1 MRIIGID
8 LGTTNSACS
17 FWKDG
22 KPELIPNRLYKLLT
36 PSVVGVDDNGEI
48 IVGEAAKH
56 RLVSHPS
63 FTTSV
68 FKRYMGAA
76 GYQCQLGKR
85 EFSSVELSSI
95 VLRSLKEDAEHHLG
109 EEVTQAVISVPAY
122 FNDAQ
127 RKATKLAGELAGLT
141 VERLINEPTAAAMV
155 YGLHHISD
163 GAQFLILDMGGG
175 TFDVS
180 LVEYFAGV
188 LEVHAS
194 SGDNFLGGEDFL
206 NILVQKY
213 LDDHRINEKNIS
225 SIERQ
230 QIIEALNKAKHQLTF
245 DKSVTINSIHKAQD
259 KPWTIDRDTFEQFAK
274 PLLSRIQTPI
284 ERTLN
289 DADISPSD
297 IDEVV
302 LVGGATRMPMFRSL
316 ISKMFRRVPSG
327 NINPDLVVAMGVA
340 IQAGLKEKNK
350 DLDDI
355 VLTDVCPYTLGVEI
369 INQDDKNGKQ
379 GGLFMPI
386 IDRNSIVP
394 TSIVKT
400 LCTASNNQTKLNISI
415 YQGESRLVKNN
426 IFLGK
431 LDANVPKGPEGQET
445 VDVRYSYDMNGL
457 LEIDVAVNST
467 NKTYQKTIF
476 NHSDLL
482 SVKEL
487 SSSKAKLA
495 LLKLHPRENETYR
508 VLIAR
513 AEKLYEITLG
523 SKRTYIG
530 NILSQFEQVLES
542 QDLTKIDET
551 SKKFKSILDELEQQG
566 MFT

>member
-22 KPELIPNRLYKLLT
+22 KPELIPNRLHKLLT
-36 PSVVGVDDNGEI
+36 PSVVGIDDNGEI
-48 IVGEAAKH
+48 LVGEVAKH

-63 FTTSV
+63 HTTSV
-68 FKRYMGAA
+68 FKRYMGAS
-76 GYQCQLGKR
+76 GFQCQLDKR
-85 EFSSVELSSI
+85 VFSPVELSSI
-95 VLRSLKEDAEHHLG
+95 ILRSLKEDAESYLG
-109 EEVTQAVISVPAY
+109 EKITQAVISVPAY

-127 RKATKLAGELAGLT
+127 RKATKLAGELAGLNI
-141 VERLINEPTAAAMV
+141 ERLINEPTAAAMV
-155 YGLHHISD
+155 YGLHHIRE

-180 LVEYFAGV
+180 LVEYFSGV

-213 LDDHRINEKNIS
+213 LGDHNINEKKLS
-225 SIERQ
+225 AVERQ
-230 QIIEALNKAKHQLTF
+230 KIIEALNKAKHQLTF
-245 DKSVTINSIHKAQD
+245 DKCVTVKSIHIKQD
-259 KPWTIDRDTFEQFAK
+259 KPWTIDRSTFEQLAK
-274 PLLSRIQTPI
+274 PLLYRIQTPV

-289 DADISPSD
+289 DADISPSE

-340 IQAGLKEKNK
+340 IQAGLKEKNS

-355 VLTDVCPYTLGVEI
+355 VLTDVCPYTLGVEV
-369 INQDDKNGKQ
+369 INQEDNNGKQ

-386 IDRNSIVP
+386 IDRNSTIP
-394 TSIVKT
+394 TSIVKS
-400 LCTASNNQTKLNISI
+400 LCTASDNQTTLNISI
-415 YQGESRLVKNN
+415 FQGESRLVKNN
-426 IFLGK
+426 IFLGE
-431 LDANVPKGPEGQET
+431 LDVNIPKGPEGKET
-445 VDVRYSYDMNGL
+445 IDVRYSYDMNGL
-457 LEIDVAVNST
+457 LEVDATVNST
-467 NKTYQKTIF
+467 SKTYQKTIF
-476 NHSDLL
+476 NHSELL
-482 SVKEL
+482 SEKEL
-487 SSSKAKLA
+487 SNSKSKLA
-495 LLKLHPRENETYR
+495 RLKFHPREDESYR

-513 AEKLYEITLG
+513 AEKIYESTLG
-523 SKRTYIG
+523 NKRTYIG

-542 QDLTKIDET
+542 QNLKEIDT
-551 SKKFKSILDELEQQG
+551 ASKQIECILDELEQQG

>member
-22 KPELIPNRLYKLLT
+22 KPELIPNRLHKLLT
-36 PSVVGVDDNGEI
+36 PSVVGIDDNGEI
-48 IVGEAAKH
+48 LVGEAAKH

-63 FTTSV
+63 HTTSL

-76 GYQCQLGKR
+76 GYQSQLGKR

-95 VLRSLKEDAEHHLG
+95 VLRSLKEDAENYLG
-109 EEVTQAVISVPAY
+109 EIISQAVISVPAY

-127 RKATKLAGELAGLT
+127 RKATKLAAELAGLN

-155 YGLHHISD
+155 YGLHQIQD

-180 LVEYFAGV
+180 LVEYFSGV

-206 NILVQKY
+206 SILVQKY
-213 LDDHRINEKNIS
+213 LDDHNINEKKLS
-225 SIERQ
+225 SAERQ

-245 DKSVTINSIHKAQD
+245 DKSVTVKILHKKQE
-259 KPWTIDRDTFEQFAK
+259 KPWSIDRSTFEQLAK
-274 PLLSRIQTPI
+274 PLLYRIQTPI

-289 DADISPSD
+289 DADISLLD

-340 IQAGLKEKNK
+340 IQAGLKEKNS

-369 INQDDKNGKQ
+369 INQEDNNGKQ

-394 TSIVKT
+394 TSIVKS
-400 LCTASNNQTKLNISI
+400 LCTASENQTKLNISI

-426 IFLGK
+426 IFLGE
-431 LDANVPKGPEGQET
+431 LDVNIPKGPEGKET
-445 VDVRYSYDMNGL
+445 IDVRYSYDMNGL
-457 LEIDVAVNST
+457 LEVDVTVNST
-467 NKTYQKTIF
+467 SRTYQKTIF
-476 NHSDLL
+476 NHSGLL
-482 SVKEL
+482 SEKEL
-487 SSSKAKLA
+487 CASKAKLA
-495 LLKLHPRENETYR
+495 RLKFHPRESEAYR

-513 AEKLYEITLG
+513 AEKLYESTLG
-523 SKRTYIG
+523 KKRTYIG

-542 QDLTKIDET
+542 QDLKKIDAT
-551 SKKFKSILDELEQQG
+551 SKQFECILDELEQQG

>member
-17 FWKDG
+17 FWNDK
-22 KPELIPNRLYKLLT
+22 KPELIPNRLNKFLT
-36 PSVVGVDDNGEI
+36 PSVVGIDDKGEVL
-48 IVGEAAKH
+48 VGEAAKH

-63 FTTSV
+63 LTTSV

-76 GYQCQLGKR
+76 GYQCPLGNR
-85 EFSSVELSSI
+85 DFSSVELSSI
-95 VLRSLKEDAEHHLG
+95 ILRSLKEDAEHHLG
-109 EEVTQAVISVPAY
+109 EEITQAVISVPAY
-122 FNDAQ
+122 FNDIQ
-127 RKATKLAGELAGLT
+127 RKATKLAAELAGLK

-155 YGLHHISD
+155 YGLHQIDD

-180 LVEYFAGV
+180 LVEYFSGV

-206 NILVQKY
+206 KLLIEKY
-213 LDDHRINEKNIS
+213 LVDHNINDKKLLPS
-225 SIERQ
+225 ERQ
-230 QIIEALNKAKHQLTF
+230 KIIEALNKAKHQLTF
-245 DKSVTINSIHKAQD
+245 EKSVTIKSIHKAQN
-259 KPWTIDRDTFEQFAK
+259 KPWTIDRSTFEQLAQS
-274 PLLSRIQTPI
+274 LLYRIQTPI
-284 ERTLN
+284 ERTLK
-289 DADISPSD
+289 DADISVAD
-297 IDEVV
+297 INEIV

-340 IQAGLKEKNK
+340 IQAGLKEKNS

-369 INQDDKNGKQ
+369 MNHDNNDGKQ

-386 IDRNSIVP
+386 IERNSIIP

-400 LCTASNNQTKLNISI
+400 LCTASDNQSLVGISI

-426 IFLGK
+426 IFLGA
-431 LDANVPKGPEGQET
+431 LDVNIPKGPKGKET
-445 VDVRYSYDMNGL
+445 IDVRYSYDMNGL
-457 LEIDVAVNST
+457 LEVDVTVNST
-467 NKTYQKTIF
+467 NKSYQKTIF
-476 NHSDLL
+476 NHSDTL
-482 SVKEL
+482 SEKEL
-487 SSSKAKLA
+487 LDSKTKLA
-495 LLKLHPRENETYR
+495 LLKFHPREKEAYR

-513 AEKLYEITLG
+513 AEKLYETTLG
-523 SKRTYIG
+523 DKRTYIG

-542 QDLTKIDET
+542 QDQTKIDET
-551 SKKFKSILDELEQQG
+551 SQKFESILVELEQEG
-566 MFT
+566 VFT

>member
-17 FWKDG
+17 FWQDG
-22 KPELIPNRLYKLLT
+22 KPELIPNRLHKLLT

-48 IVGEAAKH
+48 LVGEAAKH

-63 FTTSV
+63 HTTAL

-76 GYQCQLGKR
+76 GYQCQLDKR

-95 VLRSLKEDAEHHLG
+95 VLRSLKEDAENHLG
-109 EEVTQAVISVPAY
+109 EKISQAVISVPAY

-127 RKATKLAGELAGLT
+127 RKATKLAAELAGLN

-155 YGLHHISD
+155 YGLHQIQD

-180 LVEYFAGV
+180 LVEYFSGV

-206 NILVQKY
+206 SILVQKY
-213 LDDHRINEKNIS
+213 LDDHNINEKKLS
-225 SIERQ
+225 ATERQ
-230 QIIEALNKAKHQLTF
+230 QIIESLNKTKHQLTF
-245 DKSVTINSIHKAQD
+245 DKSVTVKILHKKQE
-259 KPWTIDRDTFEQFAK
+259 KPWSIDRSTFEQLAK
-274 PLLSRIQTPI
+274 PLLYRIQTPI

-289 DADISPSD
+289 DADISLSD

-340 IQAGLKEKNK
+340 IQAGLKEKNS

-369 INQDDKNGKQ
+369 INQEDNNGKQ

-394 TSIVKT
+394 TSIVKS
-400 LCTASNNQTKLNISI
+400 LCTASENQTKLNISI

-426 IFLGK
+426 IFLGE
-431 LDANVPKGPEGQET
+431 LDVNIPKGPEGKET
-445 VDVRYSYDMNGL
+445 IDVRYSYDMNGL
-457 LEIDVAVNST
+457 LEVDVTVNST
-467 NKTYQKTIF
+467 SKTYQKTIF
-476 NHSDLL
+476 NHSGLL
-482 SVKEL
+482 SEKEL
-487 SSSKAKLA
+487 CASKAKLA
-495 LLKLHPRENETYR
+495 RLKFHPRESEAYR

-513 AEKLYEITLG
+513 AEKLYESTLG
-523 SKRTYIG
+523 KKRTYIG

-542 QDLTKIDET
+542 QDLKKIDAT
-551 SKKFKSILDELEQQG
+551 SKQFECILDELEQQG

>member
-17 FWKDG
+17 FWSDG
-22 KPELIPNRLYKLLT
+22 KPELIPNRLHKLLT
-36 PSVVGVDDNGEI
+36 PSIVGVDDNGEI
-48 IVGEAAKH
+48 LVGEAAKH

-63 FTTSV
+63 HTTSA
-68 FKRYMGAA
+68 FKRYMGAT
-76 GYQCQLGKR
+76 GYQTQLGKR

-95 VLRSLKEDAEHHLG
+95 VLRSLKEDAESYLG
-109 EEVTQAVISVPAY
+109 ERITQAVISVPAY
-122 FNDAQ
+122 FNDTQ
-127 RKATKLAGELAGLT
+127 RKATKLAGELAGLK

-155 YGLHHISD
+155 YGLHHVSN

-180 LVEYFAGV
+180 LVEYFSGV

-213 LDDHRINEKNIS
+213 LDDH
-225 SIERQ
+225 SIAKKKLSAAERH

-245 DKSVTINSIHKAQD
+245 DKSVTVKIIHKKQD
-259 KPWTIDRDTFEQFAK
+259 KPWTIDRNTFEQLAK
-274 PLLSRIQTPI
+274 PLLYRIQTPI

-340 IQAGLKEKNK
+340 IQAGLKEKNS

-355 VLTDVCPYTLGVEI
+355 VLTDVCPYTLGVEV
-369 INQDDKNGKQ
+369 INQEDNKGKQ

-386 IDRNSIVP
+386 IERNSIIP
-394 TSIVKT
+394 SSIVKS
-400 LCTASNNQTKLNISI
+400 LCTSSDNQTKLNISI

-426 IFLGK
+426 IFLGE
-431 LDANVPKGPEGQET
+431 LDVNIPKAPEGKET
-445 VDVRYSYDMNGL
+445 IDVRYSYDMNGL
-457 LEIDVAVNST
+457 LEVDVSVNST
-467 NKTYQKTIF
+467 NQTYQKTIF
-476 NHSDLL
+476 NHSGLL
-482 SVKEL
+482 SEKEL
-487 SSSKAKLA
+487 TAYKTKLSR
-495 LLKLHPRENETYR
+495 LKFHPRENEVYR

-513 AEKLYEITLG
+513 AEKLYESTLG
-523 SKRTYIG
+523 RKRTDIG
-530 NILSQFEQVLES
+530 NILNQFEQVLES
-542 QDLTKIDET
+542 QDLKRIHTT
-551 SKKFKSILDELEQQG
+551 SKQFECILDELEQQG